1 MVTTNPYLPLPLLPE
16 LIARPRRDDDG
27 NFDHVRLHHDVKW
40 GRKSRPIPCRFGGA
54 SLSDENGWRESE
66 FRGGG
71 DPLKSASQWVAR
83 EKVGVKDPF
92 AMAAGRSSFPATTLP
107 TPLLVARERRERD
120 SSQLLFSS
128 RISHSSL
135 QAGTVTSRAMAAS
148 DLEGDRSIFFLQNW
162 RGDR

>member
-66 FRGGG
+66 FREGESGRGGSIEIRVAMG
-71 DPLKSASQWVAR
+71 GEGEGGCQGPFRDGCRQVFLPSDDASYSASRCTRGAG
-83 EKVGVKDPF
+83 EGFFSTSILLSYLPLFF
-92 AMAAGRSSFPATTLP
+92 ASRYGYVSSNGSVRS
-107 TPLLVARERRERD
+107 
-120 SSQLLFSS
+120 
-128 RISHSSL
+128 
-135 QAGTVTSRAMAAS
+135 
-148 DLEGDRSIFFLQNW
+148 
-162 RGDR
+162 